1 MRGNKPCKDKQEVNT
16 LKEEK
21 EKFERKYI
29 NEEAAAEFL
38 GISARTLRDWR
49 LKGQINNKGEKPP
62 KAYVRGKHIF
72 FEIHELDAWVREGA
86 TNCSDEEPRRRRGA
100 H

>member
-1 MRGNKPCKDKQEVNT
+1 M
-16 LKEEK
+16 KEEK
-21 EKFERKYI
+21 FLSERKYI

-38 GISARTLRDWR
+38 GISVRTLRDWR
-49 LKGQINNKGEKPP
+49 LKGRINNKGEKPP

-100 H
+100 HQCELV